1 MQNKYTME
9 EKKATGILGATLK
22 QTYKEIKE
30 SRIEAMLEDAE
41 IKYRREIEDVC
52 AKIRRCDRD
61 MEDAILDILPSNA
74 GQGIN
79 PSAFDADRLKNT
91 RISTLITRR
100 ENAVKL
106 GILVNDYETLFG
118 KYADLE
124 KVRPYLLPEWKSNIV
139 EG

>member
-1 MQNKYTME
+1 ME
-9 EKKATGILGATLK
+9 EKKTTGILGPTLK
-22 QTYKEIKE
+22 QTYKQIKD

-41 IKYRREIEDVC
+41 LKYRREIEDVC
-52 AKIRRCDRD
+52 AKVRQCERD

-91 RISTLITRR
+91 RISTLITKR
-100 ENAVKL
+100 EQAVRL

-118 KYADLE
+118 EYPDMG
-124 KVRPYLLPEWKSNIV
+124 KVKPYLLAEWKSNIKKV
-139 EG
+139 G

>member
-1 MQNKYTME
+1 ME

-22 QTYKEIKE
+22 QTYKQIKE

-52 AKIRRCDRD
+52 ANIRRCDRD

-74 GQGIN
+74 GQSIN
-79 PSAFDADRLKNT
+79 PSAFDAERLKNT
-91 RISTLITRR
+91 RISTLIIRR
-100 ENAVKL
+100 ENSVKL
-106 GILVNDYETLFG
+106 GILINDYETLFG
-118 KYADLE
+118 KYADIE

-139 EG
+139 EE

>member
-1 MQNKYTME
+1 ME
-9 EKKATGILGATLK
+9 EKKATGILGASLK
-22 QTYKEIKE
+22 QTYKQIKE

-61 MEDAILDILPSNA
+61 MEDAILDILPANA

-91 RISTLITRR
+91 RISTLIIRR
-100 ENAVKL
+100 ENSVKL

-118 KYADLE
+118 RYADLE
-124 KVRPYLLPEWKSNIV
+124 KVRPYLLAEWKSNIV
-139 EG
+139 EE

>member
-1 MQNKYTME
+1 ME
-9 EKKATGILGATLK
+9 ERKTTGILGPTLK
-22 QTYKEIKE
+22 QTYKQIKE

-41 IKYRREIEDVC
+41 MKYRREIEDVC
-52 AKIRRCDRD
+52 AKIRQCDRD
-61 MEDAILDILPSNA
+61 MEDTILDMLPSNA

-91 RISTLITRR
+91 RISTLIIRR
-100 ENAVKL
+100 ENSVKL

-118 KYADLE
+118 HYAELE
-124 KVRPYLLPEWKSNIV
+124 KVRQYLPVEWKSNIM